1 MANSLLTSAISAA
14 RQVTRDLRGEAV
26 TLLNAAGAVVASID
40 DAVVTMDGA
49 AVGGIGTGPA
59 QHSGVLR
66 LDPTHRTNALNARTA
81 EVRGYTWNVVDVAEP
96 LNGAFRVEIR
106 RDEAE
111 SAGNHTNIFDLEGNQ
126 AVWAEE

>member
-26 TLLNAAGAVVASID
+26 TLRNAEGTIVASIT

-66 LDPTHRTNALNARTA
+66 LNPTHRANALNATTA

-111 SAGNHTNIFDLEGNQ
+111 SDGNHTNIFDLEGN
-126 AVWAEE
+126 

>member
-26 TLLNAAGAVVASID
+26 TLLNAAGAVVASIE
-40 DAVVTMDGA
+40 DAVVAIDGA

-111 SAGNHTNIFDLEGNQ
+111 SDGHHTNIFDLEGNQ
-126 AVWAEE
+126 AVWADE